1 MSENEK
7 YNCASEKKDNGGP
20 AFPGLTEIRIE
31 RGLQIPI
38 TTTGMSMRDWFAGIA
53 LQGYL
58 SAHTEKDR
66 ADIANESSRLNI
78 SPTSYVASVV
88 FKIADAMLI
97 ERNK

>member
-7 YNCASEKKDNGGP
+7 YNCASEKKDDGGP
-20 AFPGLTEIRIE
+20 AFPGQFS
-31 RGLQIPI
+31 G
-38 TTTGMSMRDWFAGIA
+38 GMTLRDYFAGEA